1 MHVLKV
7 ILLAILQGVTE
18 FLPVSSSGHLVI
30 AGRLL
35 GIEQPGVRLETMLH
49 FGTLV
54 AVCLYYRQRLWSLI
68 RGVTRGERAAWRETG
83 LLLLASLPIVV
94 VYAVAHERLESYY
107 EDPRLAAAIL
117 MVTGLLLLSLAFRR
131 QDTSRRAESEAAP
144 LGWWRALVIGL
155 AQAVAIL
162 PGISRS
168 GSTIAT
174 ARHLGVAP
182 RRAAEF
188 SFLMSVPL
196 LLGATLLHVIRPEPS
211 AGSCTVGWG
220 LIWLGTLVAALVGYA
235 SISFLIRV
243 LSGGRFWFFG
253 VWCLVVGGLVLL
265 GGI

>member
-1 MHVLKV
+1 MHALKI
-7 ILLAILQGVTE
+7 ILLAVLQGVTE

-68 RGVTRGERAAWRETG
+68 RGVIRGERAAWRETG
-83 LLLLASLPIVV
+83 LLLLASLPVIV
-94 VYAVAHERLESYY
+94 VYAVAHERLEAYY
-107 EDPRLAAAIL
+107 ENPRLTAAML

-131 QDTSRRAESEAAP
+131 RDTSGQAEAAP

-168 GSTIAT
+168 GSTIAA

-196 LLGATLLHVIRPEPS
+196 LLGATLLHVVRPEPS